1 MWNRLVTSGTTVTT
15 TNTVHIR
22 EEEAHLLMATYT
34 LPAQAVQARDAYLAY
49 ASADSANHYD
59 DPPLI
64 AALTDIYPKQLNFAY
79 RASSNDQLVLVTAR
93 GNDDET
99 ALGVSMRTDNP
110 NMLDV
115 VLTECVDDR
124 DIDTGTASPDLCIRI
139 DTADATNYD
148 PLFGYLH
155 CWLMDVR
162 VTSTLRNHFD
172 TVVHAA
178 PAPAPA
184 VAQ

>member
-1 MWNRLVTSGTTVTT
+1 
-15 TNTVHIR
+15 
-22 EEEAHLLMATYT
+22 MATYT
-34 LPAQAVQARDAYLAY
+34 PPAQAVHARDAYLDY
-49 ASADSANHYD
+49 ASTDSATHYD

-93 GNDDET
+93 GDEDET
-99 ALGVSMRTDNP
+99 ALGVSMRTDDP
-110 NMLDV
+110 NAIEV
-115 VLTECVDDR
+115 ILTECVDDR
-124 DIDTGTASPDLCIRI
+124 DIDTGTASPELSIRI
-139 DTADATNYD
+139 DTADPANYD

-162 VTSTLRNHFD
+162 VTSTLRDHFD
-172 TVVHAA
+172 TVVHTAPA

-184 VAQ
+184 VVQ

>member
-1 MWNRLVTSGTTVTT
+1 
-15 TNTVHIR
+15 
-22 EEEAHLLMATYT
+22 MATYT
-34 LPAQAVQARDAYLAY
+34 PPAQAVQARDAYLAY
-49 ASADSANHYD
+49 ANTDSANHYD

-79 RASSNDQLVLVTAR
+79 RASSNEQLVLVTAR
-93 GNDDET
+93 GDDET
-99 ALGVSMRTDNP
+99 ALGVSMYTNDP
-110 NMLDV
+110 NTLDV

-124 DIDTGTASPDLCIRI
+124 DIDTGTASPDLYIRI
-139 DTADATNYD
+139 DTTDTANYD

-172 TVVHAA
+172 TVAHAA

>member
-1 MWNRLVTSGTTVTT
+1 
-15 TNTVHIR
+15 
-22 EEEAHLLMATYT
+22 MATYT

-79 RASSNDQLVLVTAR
+79 RASSNEQLVLVTAR
-93 GNDDET
+93 GDDET
-99 ALGVSMRTDNP
+99 ALGVSMYTNDP
-110 NMLDV
+110 NTLDV

-124 DIDTGTASPDLCIRI
+124 DIDTGTASPDLYIRI
-139 DTADATNYD
+139 DTTDTANYD

-172 TVVHAA
+172 TVAHAA

>member
-1 MWNRLVTSGTTVTT
+1 
-15 TNTVHIR
+15 
-22 EEEAHLLMATYT
+22 MATYT
-34 LPAQAVQARDAYLAY
+34 PPAQAVQARNVYLDHLY
-49 ASADSANHYD
+49 GDSTSHYD

-93 GNDDET
+93 GDDEET
-99 ALGVSMRTDNP
+99 ALGVSMRTDDP

-139 DTADATNYD
+139 DTTDATNYD

-172 TVVHAA
+172 TVVHAV

>member
-1 MWNRLVTSGTTVTT
+1 
-15 TNTVHIR
+15 
-22 EEEAHLLMATYT
+22 MATYT
-34 LPAQAVQARDAYLAY
+34 LPAQAVQARDAYLHY
-49 ASADSANHYD
+49 ASTGSTTRYD

-79 RASSNDQLVLVTAR
+79 RASSDDQLVLVTAR
-93 GNDDET
+93 GNNDET
-99 ALGVSMRTDNP
+99 ALGISIRADGP
-110 NMLDV
+110 NTLEA
-115 VLTECVDDR
+115 VLTECIDDR
-124 DIDTGTASPDLCIRI
+124 DIDTGAASPDLCIRI
-139 DTADATNYD
+139 DTADAANYD

-162 VTSTLRNHFD
+162 VTSTLRDHFD

-178 PAPAPA
+178 PAPA

>member
-1 MWNRLVTSGTTVTT
+1 
-15 TNTVHIR
+15 
-22 EEEAHLLMATYT
+22 MATYT
-34 LPAQAVQARDAYLAY
+34 LPTQAMQARDTYLAY
-49 ASADSANHYD
+49 ASTDSATHYD

-93 GNDDET
+93 GDDGEET
-99 ALGVSMRTDNP
+99 ALGVSMRTDDP
-110 NMLDV
+110 HTTEV

-124 DIDTGTASPDLCIRI
+124 DIDTGAASPDLCIRI
-139 DTADATNYD
+139 NTTDTANYD

-162 VTSTLRNHFD
+162 VTSTLRDHFD
-172 TVVHAA
+172 TVDHAAPAPA

>member
-1 MWNRLVTSGTTVTT
+1 
-15 TNTVHIR
+15 
-22 EEEAHLLMATYT
+22 MATYT
-34 LPAQAVQARDAYLAY
+34 PPAQAVQARDAYLAY

-79 RASSNDQLVLVTAR
+79 RASSNEQLVLVTAR
-93 GNDDET
+93 GDDET
-99 ALGVSMRTDNP
+99 ALGVSMYTNDP
-110 NMLDV
+110 NTLDV

-124 DIDTGTASPDLCIRI
+124 DIDTGTASPDLYIRI
-139 DTADATNYD
+139 DTTDTANYD

-172 TVVHAA
+172 TVAHAA

>member
-1 MWNRLVTSGTTVTT
+1 
-15 TNTVHIR
+15 
-22 EEEAHLLMATYT
+22 MATYT
-34 LPAQAVQARDAYLAY
+34 PPAQAVQARNVYLDHAN
-49 ASADSANHYD
+49 SDSTSHYD

-93 GNDDET
+93 GNSGEET
-99 ALGVSMRTDNP
+99 ALGVSMRTDDP
-110 NMLDV
+110 NTLEI

-124 DIDTGTASPDLCIRI
+124 NIDTGTASPDLRIRI
-139 DTADATNYD
+139 DTADAANYD

-162 VTSTLRNHFD
+162 VTSTLRDHFD
-172 TVVHAA
+172 AVAHTA
-178 PAPAPA
+178 PAPAQAPA